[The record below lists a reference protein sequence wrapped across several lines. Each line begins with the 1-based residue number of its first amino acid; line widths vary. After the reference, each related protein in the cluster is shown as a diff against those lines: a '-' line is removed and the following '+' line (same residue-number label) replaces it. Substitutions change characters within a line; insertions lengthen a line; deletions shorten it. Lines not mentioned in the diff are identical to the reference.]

1 MHWLHI
7 CKLSP
12 QSAGIKTWLF
22 VRRKMNVEICAHPHD
37 AGYQLLYEISKQQE
51 SFDELIRIM
60 AVGPKTE

>member
-1 MHWLHI
+1 
-7 CKLSP
+7 
-12 QSAGIKTWLF
+12 
-22 VRRKMNVEICAHPHD
+22 MNVEICAHPHD